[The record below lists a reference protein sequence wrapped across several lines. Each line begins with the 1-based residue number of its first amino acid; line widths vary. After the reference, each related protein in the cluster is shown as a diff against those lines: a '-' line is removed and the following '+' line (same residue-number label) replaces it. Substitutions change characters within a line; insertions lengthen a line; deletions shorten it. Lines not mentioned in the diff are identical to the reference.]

1 MRAIFATLLASL
13 VVLFALL
20 VLVSEDASRLN
31 GFGLTIHDERV
42 SDLGDL
48 LQAVM
53 LPRQGRLDHETLNTI
68 AKAQQALKDDGF
80 YSGPINGA
88 MTERTREALRSFQ
101 EANQLNVSGKI
112 DKDTARQLGLPQN
125 DPPT

>member
-20 VLVSEDASRLN
+20 VLISEDASRLN
-31 GFGLTIHDERV
+31 GFGVTIHGERV
-42 SDLGDL
+42 SDVGDL
-48 LQAVM
+48 LQAIV
-53 LPRQGRLDHETLNTI
+53 LRRQGRLDRETANII

-80 YSGPINGA
+80 YSGSISGA
-88 MTERTREALRSFQ
+88 MTASTREALRSFQ
-101 EANQLNVSGKI
+101 EANQLNVTGSI

-125 DPPT
+125 EPAT